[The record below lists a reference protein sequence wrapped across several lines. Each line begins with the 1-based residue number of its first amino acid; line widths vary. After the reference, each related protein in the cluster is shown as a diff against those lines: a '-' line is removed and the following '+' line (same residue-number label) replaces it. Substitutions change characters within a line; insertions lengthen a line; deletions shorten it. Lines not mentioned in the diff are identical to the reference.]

1 MTVSSP
7 FFAMLARM
15 RLIQRWGLMRNTRA
29 ENVQEHSLQVAI
41 IAHALALISNR
52 HHGGDFDADRVAVLG
67 MFHDASEILTGD
79 LPTPVKYGNDAI
91 REAYKALERQAER
104 RLLELLP
111 TDLRE
116 DYAPLLDSQRM
127 SEAERRLVKA
137 ADSIAGYLK
146 CVEEAQAG
154 NNEFRR
160 AEAHLLA
167 KIEAACVDVPA
178 VRDFMECYA
187 PAFALSLD
195 ELRCTLDDHTNREAC
210 PAAPASQAN

>member
-1 MTVSSP
+1 MTTTSP

-52 HHGGDFDADRVAVLG
+52 HYGTDYDADRVAVLA

-79 LPTPVKYGNDAI
+79 LPTPVKYGNEAI

-111 TDLRE
+111 EELRE
-116 DYAPLLDSQRM
+116 DYAPLLDASQQRP
-127 SEAERRLVKA
+127 AEQRLLKA

-146 CVEEAQAG
+146 CLEEAQAG
-154 NNEFRR
+154 NREFRR
-160 AEAHLLA
+160 AEGFLLA
-167 KIEAACVDVPA
+167 KIEGFYADLPA
-178 VRDFMECYA
+178 VRDFMARYV
-187 PAFALSLD
+187 PAFTLSLD
-195 ELRCTLDDHTNREAC
+195 DLSHTLDGDDHTSTAG
-210 PAAPASQAN
+210 

>member
-1 MTVSSP
+1 MHNTQGSP

-29 ENVQEHSLQVAI
+29 ENVQEHSLQVAM

-52 HHGGDFDADRVAVLG
+52 HHGGDFDADRIAVLG

-91 REAYKALERQAER
+91 RDAYKALERQAEL

-111 TDLRE
+111 EDLRE
-116 DYAPLLDSQRM
+116 DYAPLVDSGRI
-127 SEAERRLVKA
+127 SAAEHRLVKA

-146 CVEEAQAG
+146 CLEEAQAG
-154 NNEFRR
+154 NHEFRR
-160 AEAHLLA
+160 AEVVLLA
-167 KIEAACVDVPA
+167 KIESFHDELPA
-178 VRDFMECYA
+178 VRDFMQRYV

-195 ELRCTLDDHTNREAC
+195 DLSHTLG
-210 PAAPASQAN
+210 

>member
-29 ENVQEHSLQVAI
+29 ENVQEHSLQVAM

-52 HHGGDFDADRVAVLG
+52 HHGGDFNAERIAVLG

-79 LPTPVKYGNDAI
+79 LPTPVKYGNEAI
-91 REAYKALERQAER
+91 RDAYKALERQAER
-104 RLLELLP
+104 HLLELLP
-111 TDLRE
+111 DDLRE
-116 DYAPLLDSQRM
+116 DYAPVLDSHRV
-127 SEAERRLVKA
+127 SEAEHRLVKA

-154 NNEFRR
+154 NHEFRR
-160 AEAHLLA
+160 AEAFLRA
-167 KIEAACVDVPA
+167 KIEAAYAEVPA
-178 VRDFMECYA
+178 ARDFMQRYA
-187 PAFALSLD
+187 PAFSLSLD
-195 ELRCTLDDHTNREAC
+195 ELSHTLDDPGR
-210 PAAPASQAN
+210 S

>member
-1 MTVSSP
+1 MSGTSP

-15 RLIQRWGLMRNTRA
+15 RLIQRWGLMRNTRT
-29 ENVQEHSLQVAI
+29 ENVQEHSLQVAM

-52 HHGGDFDADRVAVLG
+52 HHGGTFNAERIAVLG
-67 MFHDASEILTGD
+67 MYHDASEILTGD

-111 TDLRE
+111 DDLRE
-116 DYAPLLDSQRM
+116 DYAPVLDSHRID
-127 SEAERRLVKA
+127 EAEHRLVKA

-154 NNEFRR
+154 NHEFRR
-160 AEAHLLA
+160 AEGFLLA
-167 KIEAACVDVPA
+167 KIEAMYDDLPA
-178 VRDFMECYA
+178 VRDFMTRHA
-187 PAFALSLD
+187 PAFSLSLD
-195 ELRCTLDDHTNREAC
+195 DLSHTLDGSGGA
-210 PAAPASQAN
+210 

>member
-1 MTVSSP
+1 MSQPSP

-29 ENVQEHSLQVAI
+29 ENVQEHSLQVAM

-111 TDLRE
+111 ADLRE
-116 DYAPLLDSQRM
+116 DYASLLDGARQRP
-127 SEAERRLVKA
+127 AEQRLVKA
-137 ADSIAGYLK
+137 ADSLAGYLK
-146 CVEEAQAG
+146 CLEEAQAG
-154 NNEFRR
+154 NREFRR
-160 AEAHLLA
+160 AEAVLLA
-167 KIEAACVDVPA
+167 KIESFYAELPA
-178 VRDFMECYA
+178 VRDFMRRYV
-187 PAFALSLD
+187 PAFSLSLD
-195 ELRCTLDDHTNREAC
+195 DLSHTLGTDDQ
-210 PAAPASQAN
+210 ASSAG